1 MKKVFYGFLI
11 LIGLGTFYYT
21 PLSFYLEPSY
31 WKFRKMCKMQYDFMF
46 KSIGSEEDIVAYAN
60 NYKIRGSWDSGRYYP
75 TIHALLYGLEWDEFY
90 INCTDF
96 YNEWDKDWYN
106 KAQRRKIYEK

>member
-31 WKFRKMCKMQYDFMF
+31 WKFRKMCKMKYDFYE
-46 KSIGSEEDIVAYAN
+46 KGIGNEDSIE
-60 NYKIRGSWDSGRYYP
+60 NYKKENGFNNIATWHSGRYYP

-96 YNEWDKDWYN
+96 YNEWDKD
-106 KAQRRKIYEK
+106 